1 MVPFKQT
8 RGSTRNT
15 RPRQYLSNKTARR
28 AGYARVQNLW
38 RKNRSQCVDRILSEQ
53 TEQEDPV
60 PKYLMEPYS
69 RTVMTRNPGST
80 LDLPI
85 SRTVLLPKVKGTRD
99 PSKFRPITIS
109 LLLMRIFH
117 KIFADRFK
125 EIDLDKRQ
133 RAFIESDGCAD
144 NICLLDLA
152 LKYHH
157 TFKKNLFL
165 ATIDMQKA
173 FESVVQKATITILK
187 AKSVPSRF
195 ISYYMNMYNGSL
207 TILQHG
213 DWSSDPIHP
222 ECGEKQGDP
231 LSPIIFNCMIDEM
244 LRQLPEEIGVEMNGL
259 RAPLKPQQRFW
270 TLRTK
275 IIPKINYPLTLGD
288 ARQGYLKSVH
298 TKIRKAVRSWL
309 RLPQDCPNAYIHAS
323 VPGGGLGIPSIK
335 WQAMTERRS
344 RLEHLRSSNYLTGG
358 TVKLYLDNS
367 ISATENKLRD
377 NNNNVLKNKDMVDH
391 YCSKQLYS
399 RVDGVALKN
408 SGKVKGQ
415 HEWVRD
421 GTRFLSG
428 SDFTQCVRDRVN
440 ALPTKSRTGRGR
452 ADERLCR
459 AGCGHTE
466 TLNHI
471 SQVLHRTHVTKI
483 RRHDAIVK
491 YVAKELQNAGHNV

>member
-1 MVPFKQT
+1 M
-8 RGSTRNT
+8 
-15 RPRQYLSNKTARR
+15 L
-28 AGYARVQNLW
+28 L
-38 RKNRSQCVDRILSEQ
+38 
-53 TEQEDPV
+53 EDIPSFL
-60 PKYLMEPYS
+60 K
-69 RTVMTRNPGST
+69 
-80 LDLPI
+80 I

-259 RAPLKPQQRFW
+259 RLNVMTFGDDLNLIAS
-270 TLRTK
+270 TK
-275 IIPKINYPLTLGD
+275 RGLQSLINN
-288 ARQGYLKSVH
+288 
-298 TKIRKAVRSWL
+298 AVL
-309 RLPQDCPNAYIHAS
+309 A
-323 VPGGGLGIPSIK
+323 
-335 WQAMTERRS
+335 
-344 RLEHLRSSNYLTGG
+344 
-358 TVKLYLDNS
+358 LYN
-367 ISATENKLRD
+367 
-377 NNNNVLKNKDMVDH
+377 
-391 YCSKQLYS
+391 CS
-399 RVDGVALKN
+399 
-408 SGKVKGQ
+408 GQ
-415 HEWVRD
+415 
-421 GTRFLSG
+421 S
-428 SDFTQCVRDRVN
+428 
-440 ALPTKSRTGRGR
+440 
-452 ADERLCR
+452 
-459 AGCGHTE
+459 
-466 TLNHI
+466 
-471 SQVLHRTHVTKI
+471 
-483 RRHDAIVK
+483 
-491 YVAKELQNAGHNV
+491 